1 MLGKS
6 IAIGQFIPIES
17 PVHRLDPRVK
27 ILVSAI
33 LIVALFIVKEWLSFL
48 FIGCFIILLTITA
61 RIPISYIGK
70 SLKPILFLLAFT
82 LVLQVFFTP
91 GDYIWEYGF
100 LHVSREGLIR
110 GLFISTK
117 LLLLVHFDVLSFN
130 FCMNILSI
138 LYQINQDNKITTVIK
153 IIVML
158 KKRISAILNLR
169 TRSRLRPIPPR

>member
-82 LVLQVFFTP
+82 LVLQVFFYP
-91 GDYIWEYGF
+91 WRLYLGVWF
-100 LHVSREGLIR
+100 SSCFQR
-110 GLFISTK
+110 GAHPRVVYHCSST
-117 LLLLVHFDVLSFN
+117 LSFN
-130 FCMNILSI
+130 FMH
-138 LYQINQDNKITTVIK
+138 
-153 IIVML
+153 
-158 KKRISAILNLR
+158 
-169 TRSRLRPIPPR
+169 RSFNPYHFAS